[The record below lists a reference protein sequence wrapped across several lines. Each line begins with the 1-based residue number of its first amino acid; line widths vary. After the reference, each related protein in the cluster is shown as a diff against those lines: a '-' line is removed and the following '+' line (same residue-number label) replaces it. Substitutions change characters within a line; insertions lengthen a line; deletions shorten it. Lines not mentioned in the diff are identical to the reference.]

1 MITASVMK
9 KLISAP
15 STYSISKLLQMGCLL
30 QCGAYFKVREINHI
44 RFQSF
49 FIVFFRTNKEHKMSH
64 SIKPKNMKISKHQ
77 YFYCSIVN
85 IIFPYAFWFKYCS
98 NIVKFLTSTA
108 FTFVMFIRGEVLIS
122 MWMSKD
128 TFLLEGGL
136 YLKDNAC

>member
-1 MITASVMK
+1 MLPALTQFQSFYRWGAYYK
-9 KLISAP
+9 
-15 STYSISKLLQMGCLL
+15 
-30 QCGAYFKVREINHI
+30 CGAYFKVREINHI

-128 TFLLEGGL
+128 TFLLEGGV